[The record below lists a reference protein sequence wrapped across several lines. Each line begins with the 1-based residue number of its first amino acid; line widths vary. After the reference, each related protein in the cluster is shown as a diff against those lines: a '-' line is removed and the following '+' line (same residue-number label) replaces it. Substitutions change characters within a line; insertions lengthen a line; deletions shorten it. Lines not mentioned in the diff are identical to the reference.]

1 MNLKLSLLIPLI
13 VFLLTGCAPKNEP
26 TKEFTFKNE
35 SENWEA
41 TISGTYSR
49 GNSDIFEETT
59 GIFTYKGE
67 KDIRSID
74 ILTYTSG
81 TEFMRGTEANEL
93 STEQSIETSFDNFG
107 FWEDYEEGKKIILE
121 FEWREGDRNTKRK
134 EKMAL
139 ELME

>member
-107 FWEDYEEGKKIILE
+107 FWEDYEEGKRL
-121 FEWREGDRNTKRK
+121 F
-134 EKMAL
+134 
-139 ELME
+139 

>member
-1 MNLKLSLLIPLI
+1 
-13 VFLLTGCAPKNEP
+13 
-26 TKEFTFKNE
+26 
-35 SENWEA
+35 
-41 TISGTYSR
+41 
-49 GNSDIFEETT
+49 
-59 GIFTYKGE
+59 
-67 KDIRSID
+67 
-74 ILTYTSG
+74 
-81 TEFMRGTEANEL
+81 MRGTEANEL

>member
-49 GNSDIFEETT
+49 GNSDI
-59 GIFTYKGE
+59 
-67 KDIRSID
+67 
-74 ILTYTSG
+74 L
-81 TEFMRGTEANEL
+81 
-93 STEQSIETSFDNFG
+93 
-107 FWEDYEEGKKIILE
+107 KKLLVFSHI
-121 FEWREGDRNTKRK
+121 K
-134 EKMAL
+134 EKRIL
-139 ELME
+139 GQLIF